1 MVKAACH
8 YTRACCCIDP
18 ICLGSESRKFK
29 STAALPVVKLLR
41 NANPAAVNVRNKWGD
56 LPLHGACRCMK
67 SLEFLQVLVDD
78 TKPAARS
85 ASDKRPLP
93 LHFAILSSSP
103 LDVIQRIME
112 IDPTAVSVINENGD
126 LPLHLAC
133 QCKAPLELFHL
144 LLEKNGAATE
154 IANNQGFCPLQLACN
169 CDASLDTLLLLLK
182 YNPLVLNKLL
192 NENHAVLKN
201 FLHEVI
207 SLF

>member
-1 MVKAACH
+1 LA
-8 YTRACCCIDP
+8 
-18 ICLGSESRKFK
+18 
-29 STAALPVVKLLR
+29 R
-41 NANPAAVNVRNKWGD
+41 NHPGF
-56 LPLHGACRCMK
+56 G
-67 SLEFLQVLVDD
+67 
-78 TKPAARS
+78 
-85 ASDKRPLP
+85 

-112 IDPTAVSVINENGD
+112 IDPTAVGVINENGD

-182 YNPLVLNKLL
+182 YNPLILSRMLD
-192 NENHAVLKN
+192 ENHAVLKN
-201 FLHEVI
+201 FLRSSSMSSIMPI
-207 SLF
+207 SGILLFS